1 MLRMNALK
9 IVLGPLLLLSLQARA
24 ADDLTLDSLHETAY
38 RTNPGLAA
46 EADRNYARALEIAES
61 GFTRGTAKEFDAALE
76 RAAVLGHVDAAD
88 LKCTVRSNPALGFAI
103 LREGYAWC
111 HIAMAYFRDRNPE
124 SEKRVT
130 ATWASVV
137 EKLGPG
143 NRYLGEQYEQF
154 TLRKMMDA
162 ARQKAK

>member
-1 MLRMNALK
+1 MLRMNAAK
-9 IVLGPLLLLSLQARA
+9 IVLGVILLAPLRAPA
-24 ADDLTLDSLHETAY
+24 ADALTLDSLYETAY

-61 GFTRGTAKEFDAALE
+61 GFTRGTAREFDTALD

-88 LKCTVRSNPALGFAI
+88 MKCTIRSNPVLGFAI

-111 HIAMAYFRDRNPE
+111 HIAMAYFRDRNRE
-124 SEKRVT
+124 SESRVT

-137 EKLGPG
+137 DKLGPE

-154 TLRKMMDA
+154 TLRRMMDA